1 MTALAIV
8 AATAIA
14 AAGIAIG
21 WGRAARAARRAE
33 KAQSDQRVD
42 ALEAGSRLAADLAHD
57 LDDLLTAVIGQAELL
72 MAGSDPSAAQTQGAR
87 EIRDA
92 ALKAARLTRPLRSVG
107 GSRPSSTDVID
118 VNDVITTA
126 AGFLRRKLGSG
137 IEVKLMLDPAV
148 KPIRIGAGRLDAL
161 VLTLGIRAGEA
172 MPDGG
177 QLTIATAVDP
187 RGSRH
192 QVEGGPLPEC
202 TRLIMTNNGV
212 GRVTSPASVVEI
224 VTEAGGRLQMESS
237 DGGGTT
243 FTIDLPATSE
253 PVAPLRA
260 AAAAP
265 RLRAP
270 VLVVEDEPG
279 VRELITVVL
288 ARAGHEVVAVD
299 GPHAALAALHRQPL
313 IALMLV
319 DVIMPEMDG
328 YDFVAEARK
337 SAPGVQV
344 IFMSSFAPDA
354 SRQAARDRFLAK
366 PFSVEQLT
374 ALVEET
380 LATPP
385 RV

>member
-1 MTALAIV
+1 MTALVVVAAAAIV
-8 AATAIA
+8 

-21 WGRAARAARRAE
+21 WGRAARAARRTD
-33 KAQSDQRVD
+33 KARYDQRVD

-57 LDDLLTAVIGQAELL
+57 LDNLLTAVVGQAELL
-72 MAGSDPSAAQTQGAR
+72 MAGADPSAAQSQGAL

-107 GSRPSSTDVID
+107 GSRASSTDVID

-126 AGFLRRKLGSG
+126 AGFLRRKLGPG
-137 IEVKLMLDPAV
+137 IEVKLMLDPAI

-161 VLTLGIRAGEA
+161 VLTLGIRAGET

-177 QLTIATAVDP
+177 RLTIATAVDA
-187 RGSRH
+187 RGGRH
-192 QVEGGPLPEC
+192 QVDGGALPEY

-212 GRVTSPASVVEI
+212 GLVTSPASVVEI
-224 VTEAGGRLQMESS
+224 VNDAGGRILVESP
-237 DGGGTT
+237 DGTGTT
-243 FTIDLPATSE
+243 FTIDLPATS
-253 PVAPLRA
+253 
-260 AAAAP
+260 
-265 RLRAP
+265 
-270 VLVVEDEPG
+270 
-279 VRELITVVL
+279 ELITVVL

-299 GPHAALAALHRQPL
+299 GPHAALAALHRQPV
-313 IALMLV
+313 ISLMLV

-366 PFSVEQLT
+366 PFNVEQLT
-374 ALVEET
+374 ALVNET
-380 LATPP
+380 LAEAP
-385 RV
+385 RA